1 MLRRGFKR
9 TGRHVLSFVHD
20 QYAVLFLSFGLGL
33 KQFYLCTYLIDF
45 RWYEHYRRCAFLGF
59 VTATLIFVPL
69 YFVKK
74 RKILYAQ
81 ALAIFIAVLLV
92 IDTVYYLYFSSLPS
106 VGVLY
111 FAGQTGDVS
120 TAVLPYVRWWLLLY
134 FADIVLLALFQ
145 KKVQVFVEKQKEKFF
160 VHKKYKWM
168 PIMATTSFIIA
179 ALYVGLPNGMSQLG
193 IVWNGG
199 FDTLDNAKYYNVLMS
214 QGIDLVRNID
224 QEMTRLSSDD
234 QKVLRDWVKLNKP
247 AQVTSDLFGAA
258 KGKNVIIVQ
267 VESLAGFVI
276 GQKINGKEITPTLNA
291 LSKTSRYFPNE
302 RFIIGAGHTSD
313 TDFVVNSSYFPMDDA
328 SVFVRY
334 GNSDF
339 SGLPK
344 KLVQNGYSANV
355 YHAYKRDFWNRS
367 QAFASLGYQ
376 KYYAQDNYPKGWNI
390 NMEGLNDGDFLSR
403 TADYIKSQPKPSLSF
418 IITLSSH
425 APFSVNKYTKGLGLK
440 IDEYPAQVGGYLEN
454 INYVDNAL
462 GNFFD
467 KLKNDGLY
475 DDSLII
481 IYGDHTPVLP
491 AFTAGSISFDPNSDQ
506 SLEVPLLVIIP
517 NDASEKVYQNQG
529 NHINIMPTIFDL
541 LGVKTDQLMFGQSLF
556 ASGKNALRT
565 CTNQMPVFY
574 GKGCDAA
581 LNEERFGSLQI
592 IKYNQ
597 FSNIS
602 DITSR

>member
-20 QYAVLFLSFGLGL
+20 QYALLFLSFGLGL

-59 VTATLIFVPL
+59 VTAALIFVPL
-69 YFVKK
+69 YFAKK

-81 ALAIFIAVLLV
+81 ILATFMAVLMV

-106 VGVLY
+106 VGVLS
-111 FAGQTGDVS
+111 FAGQTGDVFS
-120 TAVLPYVRWWLLLY
+120 AVLPYIKWWLILY
-134 FADIVLLALFQ
+134 FADIILLALVQ

-160 VHKKYKWM
+160 VHNKYKWM
-168 PIMATTSFIIA
+168 PIMATASFIIA
-179 ALYVGLPNGMSQLG
+179 ALYVGLPQGMGQLG
-193 IVWNGG
+193 IIWNGG

-214 QGIDLVRNID
+214 QGIDLARNIN

-234 QKVLRDWVKLNKP
+234 QKMLKEWVKLNKP
-247 AQVTSDLFGAA
+247 TQTTSDLFGVAN
-258 KGKNVIIVQ
+258 GKNVIMIQ
-267 VESLAGFVI
+267 VESLSSFVI
-276 GQKINGKEITPTLNA
+276 NQTVNGKEITPTLND
-291 LSKTSRYFPNE
+291 LSNTSRYFPNE

-313 TDFVVNSSYFPMDDA
+313 TDFVVNSSYFPMSDA

-367 QAFASLGYQ
+367 QAFKSLGYQ
-376 KYYAQDNYPKGWNI
+376 EYYAQDNYPKGWSI
-390 NMEGLNDGDFLSR
+390 NMEGLNDGDFLSK
-403 TADYIKSQPKPSLSF
+403 TANYIKSQSKPSLSY

-425 APFSVNKYTKGLGLK
+425 APFSVNKHTKSLGLN
-440 IDEYPAQVGGYLEN
+440 ISDYPDQVGGYLED
-454 INYVDNAL
+454 INYVDRVL
-462 GNFFD
+462 GEFFD
-467 KLKNDGLY
+467 KLKADGLY

-491 AFTAGSISFDPNSDQ
+491 AFKAGSISFDPNSGQND
-506 SLEVPLLVIIP
+506 EVPLIIKIP
-517 NDASEKVYQNQG
+517 NDTAGKVYPNQG
-529 NHINIMPTIFDL
+529 NHIDIMPTVFDL

-556 ASGKNALRT
+556 ASKENALRT
-565 CTNQMPVFY
+565 CANQIPVFSD
-574 GKGCDAA
+574 KNCDAA
-581 LNEERFGSLQI
+581 LNEERFESSQI

-597 FSNIS
+597 FSNI
-602 DITSR
+602 